1 MASPGDAVYRGAQYR
16 LRAAAP
22 MPVGG
27 TNYGS
32 ASYAAGDFVLHTFGA
47 EQSAVDIFDCTTDL
61 PASSEFRGQGLGGD
75 LISASFSRIGDKS
88 GEYFSGRQVYSPEYV
103 DEGDFNLL

>member
-1 MASPGDAVYRGAQYR
+1 MANEAVFRGAQYR

-32 ASYAAGDFVLHTFGA
+32 ASFAAGEFVLHTFGA
-47 EQSAVDIFDCTTDL
+47 EVNDVDIYDCTTVL
-61 PASSEFRGQGLGGD
+61 PASSDFRGQGLGGN

-88 GEYFSGRQVYSPEYV
+88 GSYFQGRKVYAPSYV

>member
-1 MASPGDAVYRGAQYR
+1 MAVFTGAQYR
-16 LRAAAP
+16 LRASAP

-32 ASYAAGDFVLHTFGA
+32 PAFSAGEFVLHTFGA
-47 EQSAVDIFDCTTDL
+47 EVNEVDLYDCTTEL

-75 LISASFSRIGDKS
+75 LVSANFSRIGAK
-88 GEYFSGRQVYSPEYV
+88 GGRHFQGRTVHVPTYT
-103 DEGDFNLL
+103 DEGDYNLL

>member
-1 MASPGDAVYRGAQYR
+1 MALTIGAQYR
-16 LRAAAP
+16 LRASSP

-32 ASYAAGDFVLHTFGA
+32 SSYAGEFVLHTFGA
-47 EQSAVDIFDCTTDL
+47 EQSQVDMYDCTTDL

-75 LISASFSRIGDKS
+75 LISANYSRLTAREGA
-88 GEYFSGRQVYSPEYV
+88 YFQGRNVHAPEYV
-103 DEGDFNLL
+103 DEEDYNLL

>member
-1 MASPGDAVYRGAQYR
+1 MANEVVFQGAQYR
-16 LRAAAP
+16 LRAASP

-32 ASYAAGDFVLHTFGA
+32 SYYAGEFVLHTFGA
-47 EQSAVDIFDCTTDL
+47 EVSQVDIYDCTTDL
-61 PASSEFRGQGLGGD
+61 PSSSEFRGQGLGGN
-75 LISASFSRIGDKS
+75 LVSASFSRIGEKS
-88 GEYFSGRQVYSPEYV
+88 GSYFQGRTVHYPTYE